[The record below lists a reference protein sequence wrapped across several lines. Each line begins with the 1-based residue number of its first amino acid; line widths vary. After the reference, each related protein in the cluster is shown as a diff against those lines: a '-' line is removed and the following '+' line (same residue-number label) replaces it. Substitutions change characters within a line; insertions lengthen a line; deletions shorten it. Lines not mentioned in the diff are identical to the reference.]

1 MLADRGKTSCCIP
14 VFIWLFRIVHLC
26 SKGLFRHVKARGNGT
41 VIWVVN
47 DHEEFE
53 ELHEQFGDTLDGVM
67 TDYPTNLSEWAKA
80 KRTQVRQIN

>member
-1 MLADRGKTSCCIP
+1 M
-14 VFIWLFRIVHLC
+14 
-26 SKGLFRHVKARGNGT
+26 KARGNGT